1 MINSIYDKEYGM
13 YKKNKVN
20 LKNIKRIMSGK
31 ERVRISDRRSY
42 SENLMD
48 ITTKKLNQRQKE
60 IDRVSRIKKKQQKNN
75 TKNILY

>member
-1 MINSIYDKEYGM
+1 M